1 MLQTCEEEPE
11 LGQQWA
17 GGVGGAGLSTDPSG
31 AGVGA
36 GHVPETHLGRQPQGG
51 PPVHS
56 RTPPRKP
63 GVTQTQPGDCAGEAA
78 QPQGGRACV
87 LRQRAGA

>member
-36 GHVPETHLGRQPQGG
+36 
-51 PPVHS
+51 
-56 RTPPRKP
+56 
-63 GVTQTQPGDCAGEAA
+63 
-78 QPQGGRACV
+78 V
-87 LRQRAGA
+87 LIQDLSLQK